1 METEEMIDQ
10 TTSEFLKELAENDKK
25 VQAEI
30 YQKNREEM
38 SLEFIDFVNKNKCK
52 IKKDV
57 ADE

>member
-1 METEEMIDQ
+1 METKEMIDQ